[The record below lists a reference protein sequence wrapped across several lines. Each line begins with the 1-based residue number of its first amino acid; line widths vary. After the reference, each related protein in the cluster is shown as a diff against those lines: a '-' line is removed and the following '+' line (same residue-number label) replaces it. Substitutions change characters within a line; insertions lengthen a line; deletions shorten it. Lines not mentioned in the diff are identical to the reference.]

1 MMNHGYLW
9 GLMHNI
15 MVLSMTIN
23 SPFFF
28 MRLTPQLITKGRSIV
43 CEHHHL
49 HDPGDHAL
57 QRVPAIGSVEDST
70 GMALDLWMI

>member
-1 MMNHGYLW
+1 
-9 GLMHNI
+9 
-15 MVLSMTIN
+15 
-23 SPFFF
+23 

-70 GMALDLWMI
+70 GIALDLWMI

>member
-43 CEHHHL
+43 CVSITTCTTL
-49 HDPGDHAL
+49 VTMRFRGCP
-57 QRVPAIGSVEDST
+57 R
-70 GMALDLWMI
+70 LDRSKIPLVLPSIYG